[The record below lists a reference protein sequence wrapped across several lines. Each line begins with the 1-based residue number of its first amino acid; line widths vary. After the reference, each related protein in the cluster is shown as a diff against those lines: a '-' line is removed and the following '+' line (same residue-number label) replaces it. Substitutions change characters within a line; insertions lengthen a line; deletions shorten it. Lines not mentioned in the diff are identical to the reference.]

1 MPPRP
6 RNVVVA
12 ALHVSKRIAPKRWIP
27 LVPSRSKD
35 QTPPLPK
42 ESATIVQRGPLVP
55 NAWIAQSG
63 ANALTAD
70 RVQIAENDLNGESAL
85 TEETVLTVDR
95 VQIAETDP
103 SGVIAP
109 TEATA
114 PSADRAPNAETVL
127 TVQTVQTARNAKT
140 AGTTNSKAS
149 SPQRESLK

>member
-42 ESATIVQRGPLVP
+42 ESAAIVQSGALVP

-70 RVQIAENDLNGESAL
+70 RVQIAETDLNGESAL

-95 VQIAETDP
+95 VQIAESDP

-127 TVQTVQTARNAKT
+127 TVLTVLTARNAKT

>member
-42 ESATIVQRGPLVP
+42 ESAAIVQSGALVP

-63 ANALTAD
+63 ANALIAD
-70 RVQIAENDLNGESAL
+70 RVQIAETDPNGESAL

-95 VQIAETDP
+95 VQIAETDT

-127 TVQTVQTARNAKT
+127 TVQTARNAKT

>member
-12 ALHVSKRIAPKRWIP
+12 ALHVSKRIAQKRWIP

-42 ESATIVQRGPLVP
+42 ESAAIVQSGALVP

-70 RVQIAENDLNGESAL
+70 RVQIAETDLNGESAL

>member
-12 ALHVSKRIAPKRWIP
+12 ALHVSKWIAPKRWIP

-42 ESATIVQRGPLVP
+42 ESAAIVQSGALVP

-70 RVQIAENDLNGESAL
+70 RVQIAETDPNGESAL

-114 PSADRAPNAETVL
+114 PSADRAPNAETV
-127 TVQTVQTARNAKT
+127 QTVQTARNAKT
-140 AGTTNSKAS
+140 AGTTSSKAS